1 MHRLLIVK
9 PILIMAVLALT
20 LSGAAAS
27 AEEFS
32 ARFSGFQEVG
42 GVGAGQTG
50 AILSDGTATLRLN
63 LDKNADT
70 MTYQL
75 TYADLSAAV
84 TQAHIHFGKRHVGG
98 GIIVFLCTNL
108 ANGPAGTPACP
119 AGGGTVTGSITAAGI
134 VAIPGQNVT
143 AGDFNALEALLKSN
157 TAYGNI
163 HTAKFPAG
171 EIRGQIHGGGNADK

>member
-108 ANGPAGTPACP
+108 ANGPAGTPACS
-119 AGGGTVTGSITAAGI
+119 AGLSRNQA
-134 VAIPGQNVT
+134 
-143 AGDFNALEALLKSN
+143 
-157 TAYGNI
+157 
-163 HTAKFPAG
+163 
-171 EIRGQIHGGGNADK
+171 

>member
-1 MHRLLIVK
+1 
-9 PILIMAVLALT
+9 
-20 LSGAAAS
+20 
-27 AEEFS
+27 
-32 ARFSGFQEVG
+32 
-42 GVGAGQTG
+42 
-50 AILSDGTATLRLN
+50 
-63 LDKNADT
+63 

-75 TYADLSAAV
+75 TYADLSAAL

-108 ANGPAGTPACP
+108 SNGPAGTPTCP
-119 AGGGTVTGSITAAGI
+119 AGGGTVTGSITAAS
-134 VAIPGQNVT
+134 VLAIAAQNVT

>member
-1 MHRLLIVK
+1 MHRLRIVK

-42 GVGAGQTG
+42 GVGAAQTG

-98 GIIVFLCTNL
+98 GIIVFLCSNL
-108 ANGPAGTPACP
+108 GNGPAGTPACP
-119 AGGGTVTGSITAAGI
+119 AGGGTVTGSITAASI
-134 VAIPGQNVT
+134 LAISAQNVT

>member
-108 ANGPAGTPACP
+108 ANGPAGTPACS

>member
-9 PILIMAVLALT
+9 PMLIMAVLALT

-108 ANGPAGTPACP
+108 GNGPAGTPACP
-119 AGGGTVTGSITAAGI
+119 ASGGTVTGSITAAS
-134 VAIPGQNVT
+134 VLAIAAQNVT

-171 EIRGQIHGGGNADK
+171 EIRGQIHGSGNADK